1 MADMPLLDVEGLEVV
16 FPTPQGDVHAVR
28 DVSLRMGRE
37 KIGIVGESGS
47 GKSTVAR
54 ALMGLVRRP
63 GRVAARRMRLGD
75 LDLAGLDEK
84 GYRAI
89 RGQRIAMILQD
100 PKFSLNPVLPVGR
113 QIEEIL
119 LLHAR
124 MSAADRRARA
134 MAMLADVGIDDPDRV
149 YRAYPHELS
158 GGMGQRA
165 MIAAMLVGS
174 PDLLIADEPTSAL
187 DIVIRDQVL
196 ALMERLAVERGFGL
210 VIISHD
216 LNMVSRFCDRIVVM
230 YRGRVVETLSAGAL
244 ERAEHPYT
252 QGLIACLPG
261 IQTRGAD
268 LPVLSRVP
276 AWDAAGG

>member
-1 MADMPLLDVEGLEVV
+1 MADLPLLDVEGLEVV

-187 DIVIRDQVL
+187 DVVIRDQVL

-230 YRGRVVETLSAGAL
+230 YRGRVVETLLAGAL

-252 QGLIACLPG
+252 RGLIACLPG

>member
-1 MADMPLLDVEGLEVV
+1 MADVPLLDVEGLEVV

-89 RGQRIAMILQD
+89 RGRRIAMILQD

-187 DIVIRDQVL
+187 DVVIRDQVL

-252 QGLIACLPG
+252 RGLIACLPG

-268 LPVLSRVP
+268 LPVLSRLP

>member
-1 MADMPLLDVEGLEVV
+1 
-16 FPTPQGDVHAVR
+16 
-28 DVSLRMGRE
+28 MGRE

-187 DIVIRDQVL
+187 DVVIRDQVL

-252 QGLIACLPG
+252 RGLIACLPG

-268 LPVLSRVP
+268 LPVLSRMP

>member
-1 MADMPLLDVEGLEVV
+1 MADVPLLDVEGMEVV
-16 FPTPQGDVHAVR
+16 FPTPQGNVHAVR

-63 GRVAARRMRLGD
+63 GRVTARRMRLGD

-84 GYRAI
+84 GFRDI
-89 RGQRIAMILQD
+89 RGRRMAMILQD
-100 PKFSLNPVLPVGR
+100 PKFSLNPVIPVGR

-124 MSAADRRARA
+124 MSAAERRQRA
-134 MAMLADVGIDDPDRV
+134 LAMLADVGIDDPERV

-187 DIVIRDQVL
+187 DVVIRDQVL

-244 ERAEHPYT
+244 GRAEHPYT
-252 QGLIACLPG
+252 RGLIACLPG
-261 IQTRGAD
+261 IETRGGD

-276 AWDAAGG
+276 AWDSAGG

>member
-1 MADMPLLDVEGLEVV
+1 MADAPLLDVEGLEVV

-28 DVSLRMGRE
+28 DVSLHMGRE

-89 RGQRIAMILQD
+89 RGRRIAMILQD

-124 MSAADRRARA
+124 MSAADRRGRA

-187 DIVIRDQVL
+187 DVVIRDQVL

-252 QGLIACLPG
+252 RGLIACLPG

-268 LPVLSRVP
+268 LPVLSRLP
-276 AWDAAGG
+276 AWDAVGA

>member
-1 MADMPLLDVEGLEVV
+1 MADAPLLDVEGLEVV

-84 GYRAI
+84 GYRDI
-89 RGQRIAMILQD
+89 RGRRIAMILQD

-187 DIVIRDQVL
+187 DVVIRDQVL

-252 QGLIACLPG
+252 RGLIACLPG

-268 LPVLSRVP
+268 LPVLSRLP